1 MADFMNFN
9 KHIQNQ
15 DHNLNNPT
23 LFIQKT
29 RSDIST
35 KYHNRSNYNDGDQIE
50 DQNQVIVNS

>member
-15 DHNLNNPT
+15 DHNLNNPA

-50 DQNQVIVNS
+50 D